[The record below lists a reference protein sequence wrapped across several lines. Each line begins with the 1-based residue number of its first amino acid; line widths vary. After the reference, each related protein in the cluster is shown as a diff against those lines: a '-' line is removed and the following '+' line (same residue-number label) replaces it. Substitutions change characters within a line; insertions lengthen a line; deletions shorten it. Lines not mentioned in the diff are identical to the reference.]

1 MDDYAGRVLADR
13 YRLPAAVDAEPIHTR
28 AFDTYSGQDV
38 LIGQVPLPEI
48 VEAELIED
56 GGGADPSG
64 YGGGPGRSAAGAVV
78 QRAMDAA
85 RAAAAIPDH
94 PRLAQVFDV
103 FEEGGSLW
111 IVSELVPA
119 RTLEGLLEER
129 PLSPYRG
136 AEVAADILTALR
148 ALHAHGWTHRNITTR
163 TVLVCDDG
171 RVVLTGLAS
180 GAAEEALCGYDPLP
194 PPPGRGE
201 PPRPSGS
208 PGPRP
213 GVTPAGPGPEPG
225 PGPGDGPG
233 LPQLPDP
240 ATGFLPAQ
248 GAPRDAVGRPDSGVL
263 PPGWNA
269 GPGPY
274 GGSGDGADA
283 RGGAGPYGTPPY
295 DEDDEVWRS
304 APYGAGGGG
313 PAGAPDAADAAEDER
328 RGGGA
333 PQGAGPGWGDAGAG
347 PGTGRGR
354 GPDPGRGPGHQ
365 DDASEGWPFGAW
377 QRGGPQGGQPG
388 GRGQGGPVHGAAGG
402 AAGGPRGQAPG
413 APGGGQAP
421 QPYGH
426 GPQAGH
432 SGGGPGGQPGAGSPG
447 GPPGGAGRGGPGYR
461 HPAVPDGGSGPAGQQ
476 PRGADPSW
484 PGGQARAGSAPAGGG
499 GRQPGDAVP
508 AARAGVMAA
517 YQAGTRAA
525 EARLAA
531 GGGGAP
537 APGAPGPGR
546 PMVPGQSARTPEAGR
561 PPTAGGA
568 VPAAGAAGPRYSDRI
583 HIGGDRAG
591 RGGPDPAPRA
601 AGSPDAGAP
610 WDDLPNDAGEDGY
623 DEYGTADPYGTQT
636 AAPGG
641 PYRGPGQAPGGPAQ
655 HAGGPVRPGAPGPGG
670 GPAAGGPGSYG
681 AGVPGG
687 PPPHG
692 GAGAPGGPG
701 GPGGPAGGPAGGGPG
716 SYRGPGAAP
725 GGAGAPGGPSGSGRP
740 GGVAHGAPGGPGGG
754 PAGGGPGSY
763 RGPGQA
769 HGGPAQHGGAPG
781 GPGGASGAGSYDPAG
796 ARYGGPGGPNPG
808 PGPGGSGA
816 GPAGPHASDRSR
828 PPGAPGSY
836 GAAGG
841 SAHGPRGAG
850 AYPGAGQQGG
860 RGPGAYG
867 GRGSRPPEF
876 AEPEPES
883 RAPSLSDSLPG
894 GASYGGSL
902 PGVRPGASI
911 AVPVGAE
918 PVPVPREES
927 PAPDPGGAGRYPGPS
942 TRLAAERARQTRMQ
956 VVGAVTERWAPEQAG
971 PVHEHWQLAP
981 PVGPAADLWAL
992 GALLFRAVQG
1002 HSAYPEEDVAELVQ
1016 LVCSEPAALAEE
1028 CGALRPVV
1036 ESLLRQDPTERPDF
1050 EELRG
1055 WLRSLI
1061 RTAPEP
1067 GIGSRTVTVPQ
1078 QGGRRGGDPRRLP
1091 ILRRRGEL
1099 MRRRRTEK
1107 SPVPVRARHRR
1118 RARRGPRGP
1127 RSLGRTLIA
1136 LIFVAM
1142 AGAIAYAA
1150 MFMPQADEASRD
1162 QRSVV
1167 GDGPGESAA
1176 PPPDSGDPNEP
1187 EERRQPQESED
1198 APDRPTDGEQ
1208 GGGAGSEL
1216 PDGFV
1221 LREDPAGFE
1230 VAVREDW
1237 QRVGGSD
1244 GGQVRYVGGDYE
1256 LVVVPG
1262 RDGVGEF
1269 GSDPMAYQQQSEPE
1283 LDEYRDSAW
1292 AEADGLR
1299 RIEVGQRVM
1308 AEGEFDWTDGSG
1320 RQVHARNLAMIWDDS
1335 YHVLLLIGPDDKGAE
1350 VERFH
1355 RIAAESYR
1363 PTG

>member
-64 YGGGPGRSAAGAVV
+64 YGDGAGRSAASVVV

-201 PPRPSGS
+201 PPRPTGS

-213 GVTPAGPGPEPG
+213 GETPLGPDASAPG
-225 PGPGDGPG
+225 LADPSDGR

-240 ATGFLPAQ
+240 ATGFLPAAGSAGSSGSAGQ
-248 GAPRDAVGRPDSGVL
+248 PDDGVL
-263 PPGWNA
+263 PPGWSE

-274 GGSGDGADA
+274 GRYDDGSDPGANA

-304 APYGAGGGG
+304 APYGAGSGGS
-313 PAGAPDAADAAEDER
+313 AG
-328 RGGGA
+328 
-333 PQGAGPGWGDAGAG
+333 
-347 PGTGRGR
+347 
-354 GPDPGRGPGHQ
+354 DPGARGAQGGSDDDDGHGAR
-365 DDASEGWPFGAW
+365 DDGSDRWPFGAW
-377 QRGGPQGGQPG
+377 QQGGPAPGGRGHGPGGPGGGQAQQPYGSGPQGGRPGGPAGGHSGGQPG
-388 GRGQGGPVHGAAGG
+388 GHPGGHPGGQHGG
-402 AAGGPRGQAPG
+402 AGQSRPPAGQAPG
-413 APGGGQAP
+413 GPG
-421 QPYGH
+421 YGH
-426 GPQAGH
+426 RPAA
-432 SGGGPGGQPGAGSPG
+432 PGAGNGAPG
-447 GPPGGAGRGGPGYR
+447 QP
-461 HPAVPDGGSGPAGQQ
+461 

-484 PGGQARAGSAPAGGG
+484 PAGQLRGGAAPAGGG
-499 GRQPGDAVP
+499 GQQAGGQQAGDQTP

-531 GGGGAP
+531 GAGGAGG
-537 APGAPGPGR
+537 AGGPGVQAPGR
-546 PMVPGQSARTPEAGR
+546 PTVPGQSARTPEAGQVAR
-561 PPTAGGA
+561 PGGA

-583 HIGGDRAG
+583 DIGGDRPAQ
-591 RGGPDPAPRA
+591 GGPANPAPQA
-601 AGSPDAGAP
+601 AGSPDVGAP

-623 DEYGTADPYGTQT
+623 DEYGTADAYGTPAPASPGAGGASARGGPGGQ
-636 AAPGG
+636 AAPG
-641 PYRGPGQAPGGPAQ
+641 PYRA
-655 HAGGPVRPGAPGPGG
+655 PGAPPAGPT
-670 GPAAGGPGSYG
+670 PHAPGS
-681 AGVPGG
+681 VPPGT
-687 PPPHG
+687 
-692 GAGAPGGPG
+692 PGGPG
-701 GPGGPAGGPAGGGPG
+701 GPGGGGPVAGGHGSYGGGRPGGGPG
-716 SYRGPGAAP
+716 SYQGGAPHGGSGPPGPGPYGGPGGPGASHGPAAGHPPGGSRGPGGAPGAYGGPGGPGGPRGPAPAPSRGPGAY
-725 GGAGAPGGPSGSGRP
+725 
-740 GGVAHGAPGGPGGG
+740 GAPGGPG
-754 PAGGGPGSY
+754 
-763 RGPGQA
+763 
-769 HGGPAQHGGAPG
+769 
-781 GPGGASGAGSYDPAG
+781 
-796 ARYGGPGGPNPG
+796 
-808 PGPGGSGA
+808 
-816 GPAGPHASDRSR
+816 
-828 PPGAPGSY
+828 SY
-836 GAAGG
+836 GRA
-841 SAHGPRGAG
+841 
-850 AYPGAGQQGG
+850 
-860 RGPGAYG
+860 
-867 GRGSRPPEF
+867 RPADV
-876 AEPEPES
+876 AEPEP
-883 RAPSLSDSLPG
+883 RSLPDSLPG

-918 PVPVPREES
+918 PVPAARGELPGPET
-927 PAPDPGGAGRYPGPS
+927 GGAPRYPGPS

-971 PVHEHWQLAP
+971 PIHEHWQLAP

-1002 HSAYPEEDVAELVQ
+1002 HSAYPEEDVGELVQ
-1016 LVCSEPAALAEE
+1016 LVCSEPPAHAEE

-1078 QGGRRGGDPRRLP
+1078 QGTGRGGDPRRLP

-1099 MRRRRTEK
+1099 MRRRRTNK
-1107 SPVPVRARHRR
+1107 APVPVHARHKR

-1150 MFMPQADEASRD
+1150 MFMPEADESGRD
-1162 QRSVV
+1162 QQSVIGAGR
-1167 GDGPGESAA
+1167 GDEPRESGA
-1176 PPPDSGDPNEP
+1176 PPADSGDPNEP
-1187 EERRQPQESED
+1187 EERRQQKESDDPDKPED
-1198 APDRPTDGEQ
+1198 GDR

-1237 QRVGGSD
+1237 QRVGENEN
-1244 GGQVRYVGGDYE
+1244 GQVRYDGGDYE

-1262 RDGVGEF
+1262 RDGVGDF
-1269 GSDPMAYQQQSEPE
+1269 GSDPMAYQQQGQPE

-1292 AEADGLR
+1292 AQADGLR

-1335 YHVLLLIGPDDKGAE
+1335 YHVVLLIGPSGEGAE

>member
-38 LIGQVPLPEI
+38 LIGQVPLPEV
-48 VEAELIED
+48 VEAELIEED
-56 GGGADPSG
+56 GGADPAG
-64 YGGGPGRSAAGAVV
+64 HGGGGAGRGGAASAV

-119 RTLEGLLEER
+119 RTLEGLLAER

-194 PPPGRGE
+194 PPPGRSE
-201 PPRPSGS
+201 PPRPTGS
-208 PGPRP
+208 PGPPP
-213 GVTPAGPGPEPG
+213 GAAPQAPGGPSVGGEPYGDPA
-225 PGPGDGPG
+225 DGR

-248 GAPRDAVGRPDSGVL
+248 HAQQEAGRPDAGVL
-263 PPGWNA
+263 PPGWDDD
-269 GPGPY
+269 PGPY
-274 GGSGDGADA
+274 GPYGDGDGGGAVDGADA

-304 APYGAGGGG
+304 APYGAGGG
-313 PAGAPDAADAAEDER
+313 PAGGRGAQGA
-328 RGGGA
+328 RGGPGYGDAPGA
-333 PQGAGPGWGDAGAG
+333 AGP
-347 PGTGRGR
+347 
-354 GPDPGRGPGHQ
+354 
-365 DDASEGWPFGAW
+365 DDESADEWPFGAW
-377 QRGGPQGGQPG
+377 QRGGSGAGEPGGPGGPGGPGAGAAAGRRPGPAEPGGAQGQRPQGGRPAGAPG
-388 GRGQGGPVHGAAGG
+388 GQQAGG
-402 AAGGPRGQAPG
+402 ARGGPPPGAQQAGAAHGTPGSGAGGPG
-413 APGGGQAP
+413 APGGRGAGQR
-421 QPYGH
+421 PYVGR
-426 GPQAGH
+426 QQ
-432 SGGGPGGQPGAGSPG
+432 GGQR
-447 GPPGGAGRGGPGYR
+447 PPGGMRDGGPGYGN
-461 HPAVPDGGSGPAGQQ
+461 PAPEAARRPAGQ
-476 PRGADPSW
+476 A
-484 PGGQARAGSAPAGGG
+484 PGGEQS
-499 GRQPGDAVP
+499 GDPLP

-525 EARLAA
+525 EARIAAGSGGAGGGA
-531 GGGGAP
+531 GGGGA
-537 APGAPGPGR
+537 AGAGPQSPGR
-546 PMVPGQSARTPEAGR
+546 PAVPGQSARTPAAGPR
-561 PPTAGGA
+561 
-568 VPAAGAAGPRYSDRI
+568 AGAAGPAYSDRI
-583 HIGGDRAG
+583 DIGGNRAAPG
-591 RGGPDPAPRA
+591 DGADPPPQA

-610 WDDLPNDAGEDGY
+610 WDDLPHDVDGDGDGY
-623 DEYGTADPYGTQT
+623 DEYGTADAYGSARGGGPGAGGSGAYRSAGTQGPGVPGG
-636 AAPGG
+636 AVGGGSGGYQGAGAAGGSGVPGGAPGPGRPGGGPPVPGGAVGGGAGGYQGAGAAGGPGGARGAGPGAYGGPGAPGG
-641 PYRGPGQAPGGPAQ
+641 AAGGGSGAYQGAGAPGGSGVPGGVRGAGPGAYGGPGGAPASGGDRGPGRPGGARPPGAY
-655 HAGGPVRPGAPGPGG
+655 GGPGPSGGGPGAPGPGG
-670 GPAAGGPGSYG
+670 TSASGGSHAPGGHGGPG
-681 AGVPGG
+681 
-687 PPPHG
+687 HG
-692 GAGAPGGPG
+692 GSSAPG
-701 GPGGPAGGPAGGGPG
+701 A
-716 SYRGPGAAP
+716 YRG
-725 GGAGAPGGPSGSGRP
+725 S
-740 GGVAHGAPGGPGGG
+740 
-754 PAGGGPGSY
+754 
-763 RGPGQA
+763 
-769 HGGPAQHGGAPG
+769 
-781 GPGGASGAGSYDPAG
+781 
-796 ARYGGPGGPNPG
+796 
-808 PGPGGSGA
+808 
-816 GPAGPHASDRSR
+816 
-828 PPGAPGSY
+828 
-836 GAAGG
+836 
-841 SAHGPRGAG
+841 G
-850 AYPGAGQQGG
+850 AYPGAGQPRAPHGT
-860 RGPGAYG
+860 PAA
-867 GRGSRPPEF
+867 PPF
-876 AEPEPES
+876 ADPEPEPHF
-883 RAPSLSDSLPG
+883 LPG
-894 GASYGGSL
+894 GAAYGGSL

-911 AVPVGAE
+911 AVPVGAQT
-918 PVPVPREES
+918 V
-927 PAPDPGGAGRYPGPS
+927 PAPRGEQPGTEAGGATRYPGPG

-1002 HSAYPEEDVAELVQ
+1002 HPAYPEEDVAELVQ
-1016 LVCSEPAALAEE
+1016 LVCAEPAAHAEE

-1078 QGGRRGGDPRRLP
+1078 QGTGRGGDPRRLP

-1099 MRRRRTEK
+1099 MRRRRAGK
-1107 SPVPVRARHRR
+1107 APVPVHAKHRR
-1118 RARRGPRGP
+1118 RRSRRGPRGP

-1150 MFMPQADEASRD
+1150 MFMPQAEEGTGN
-1162 QRSVV
+1162 QRGVV
-1167 GDGPGESAA
+1167 GAGQGDEPGESAA
-1176 PPPDSGDPNEP
+1176 PTGDGSGQDEP
-1187 EERRQPQESED
+1187 EERRQPKESD
-1198 APDRPTDGEQ
+1198 DPGKPDNGERN
-1208 GGGAGSEL
+1208 GGASGGADGGADSAL
-1216 PDGFV
+1216 PDGFT

-1244 GGQVRYVGGDYE
+1244 GQVRYVGGDYE

-1283 LDEYRDSAW
+1283 LDPYRDAAW
-1292 AEADGLR
+1292 AQAEGLR
-1299 RIEVGQRVM
+1299 QIEVGQRVM
-1308 AEGEFDWTDGSG
+1308 AEGEFDWTESG
-1320 RQVHARNLAMIWDDS
+1320 GQQIHARNLAMIWDDS
-1335 YHVLLLIGPDDKGAE
+1335 YHVVLLIGPDGKDAE

-1363 PTG
+1363 PTK

>member
-64 YGGGPGRSAAGAVV
+64 YGDGAGRSAASAVV

-163 TVLVCDDG
+163 TVLVCEDG

-213 GVTPAGPGPEPG
+213 GVTADPGLGPEPG
-225 PGPGDGPG
+225 LGPGDAPG

-248 GAPRDAVGRPDSGVL
+248 GSPGVPRGVAGQPEGGVL
-263 PPGWNA
+263 PPRWDDRR
-269 GPGPY
+269 GPY
-274 GGSGDGADA
+274 GDGAEA

-304 APYGAGGGG
+304 APYGAGGGPD
-313 PAGAPDAADAAEDER
+313 PAEGEP
-328 RGGGA
+328 RGGEGREA
-333 PQGAGPGWGDAGAG
+333 SWGTQGGSGTGAGAG
-347 PGTGRGR
+347 EG
-354 GPDPGRGPGHQ
+354 
-365 DDASEGWPFGAW
+365 AAEGWPFGAW
-377 QRGGPQGGQPG
+377 QQGGTPAGPTGGERGGPAQRPPAGGPQGGQPG
-388 GRGQGGPVHGAAGG
+388 GGPAQQSYESGAQGGRPSGG
-402 AAGGPRGQAPG
+402 APG
-413 APGGGQAP
+413 APGQGPGGPGGAP
-421 QPYGH
+421 GQRPY
-426 GPQAGH
+426 AGAAQ
-432 SGGGPGGQPGAGSPG
+432 GGRPGGQPGGGAAGAHGQRPGVPGGGPAQRPYAGGPQGGAAQGQPGG
-447 GPPGGAGRGGPGYR
+447 GPPGARGQGAGMPGGGPAQQQYGGGPQGGQPGGAAR
-461 HPAVPDGGSGPAGQQ
+461 GAPPGAVPGGQ
-476 PRGADPSW
+476 PRGDE
-484 PGGQARAGSAPAGGG
+484 
-499 GRQPGDAVP
+499 VP

-525 EARLAA
+525 EEQLA
-531 GGGGAP
+531 GGAGGAR
-537 APGAPGPGR
+537 R
-546 PMVPGQSARTPEAGR
+546 PVVPGQAARTPEAGG
-561 PPTAGGA
+561 PPGAGTG
-568 VPAAGAAGPRYSDRI
+568 PAYSDRI
-583 HIGGDRAG
+583 DVGGG
-591 RGGPDPAPRA
+591 QPAQGAAANPVPQA

-610 WDDLPNDAGEDGY
+610 WDDLPHDAGDDGY
-623 DEYGTADPYGTQT
+623 DEYGTADPYGTTPPPGQYR
-636 AAPGG
+636 APGTA
-641 PYRGPGQAPGGPAQ
+641 QGGPTP
-655 HAGGPVRPGAPGPGG
+655 HAGGPVPPG
-670 GPAAGGPGSYG
+670 
-681 AGVPGG
+681 
-687 PPPHG
+687 
-692 GAGAPGGPG
+692 
-701 GPGGPAGGPAGGGPG
+701 AGGGPG
-716 SYRGPGAAP
+716 APGAGPPGVPGPHGGSGGPGPYRGVGAPGARGGTGGAPAGAGGPGTHGGPGAS
-725 GGAGAPGGPSGSGRP
+725 GGP
-740 GGVAHGAPGGPGGG
+740 
-754 PAGGGPGSY
+754 
-763 RGPGQA
+763 
-769 HGGPAQHGGAPG
+769 
-781 GPGGASGAGSYDPAG
+781 
-796 ARYGGPGGPNPG
+796 
-808 PGPGGSGA
+808 
-816 GPAGPHASDRSR
+816 
-828 PPGAPGSY
+828 

-841 SAHGPRGAG
+841 SHVPGGPGASRGPGQGPVPGASRVPGQGPVPGGAGGGQGGYPSADRSRPSGAPG
-850 AYPGAGQQGG
+850 AYPGG
-860 RGPGAYG
+860 RGSGAYG
-867 GRGSRPPEF
+867 NSGARPAGF
-876 AEPEPES
+876 AEPERQPL
-883 RAPSLSDSLPG
+883 PDPLPG

-911 AVPVGAE
+911 AVPVGAQA
-918 PVPVPREES
+918 VPAGRDELPG
-927 PAPDPGGAGRYPGPS
+927 PGTGGATRYPGPS

-971 PVHEHWQLAP
+971 PIHEHWQLAP

-1016 LVCSEPAALAEE
+1016 LVCSEPPAHAEE

-1078 QGGRRGGDPRRLP
+1078 HGTGRGGDPRRLP

-1099 MRRRRTEK
+1099 MRRRRANK
-1107 SPVPVRARHRR
+1107 SPVPVRRRHKR

-1150 MFMPQADEASRD
+1150 MFMPGTEEAGRD

-1167 GDGPGESAA
+1167 GAGREDEPGDTAA
-1176 PPPDSGDPNEP
+1176 PPEDAGDPNEAG
-1187 EERRQPQESED
+1187 ERGQPKESGD
-1198 APDRPTDGEQ
+1198 DPDKPKNGGQ
-1208 GGGAGSEL
+1208 GSGAGSEL

-1230 VAVREDW
+1230 VAVRDDW
-1237 QRVGGSD
+1237 QRTAGSD
-1244 GGQVRYVGGDYE
+1244 GQVSYVGGEYE
-1256 LVVVPG
+1256 LLVVPG

-1292 AEADGLR
+1292 AQADGLR

-1335 YHVLLLIGPDDKGAE
+1335 YHVVLLIGPDGKNDE

-1363 PTG
+1363 PTA

>member
-38 LIGQVPLPEI
+38 LIGQVPLPEV

-56 GGGADPSG
+56 GGAADPSG
-64 YGGGPGRSAAGAVV
+64 YGDGAGRSAASAVV

-85 RAAAAIPDH
+85 RAAAAMPDH

-119 RTLEGLLEER
+119 RTLEGLLQER

-213 GVTPAGPGPEPG
+213 GATAADPGPGVGPG
-225 PGPGDGPG
+225 PGPGPELGDGQG

-248 GAPRDAVGRPDSGVL
+248 GAPRGGRPDGGVL
-263 PPGWNA
+263 PPEWDT

-274 GGSGDGADA
+274 AGPGDGAEA

-304 APYGAGGGG
+304 APYGAGGAGQAG
-313 PAGAPDAADAAEDER
+313 PDPAEDES
-328 RGGGA
+328 RGGTQGGA
-333 PQGAGPGWGDAGAG
+333 A
-347 PGTGRGR
+347 
-354 GPDPGRGPGHQ
+354 
-365 DDASEGWPFGAW
+365 EGWPFGAW
-377 QRGGPQGGQPG
+377 QQGGDHGRAPGGPGSGTAQQPYGAGPQGGPMH
-388 GRGQGGPVHGAAGG
+388 GPAGNG
-402 AAGGPRGQAPG
+402 PG
-413 APGGGQAP
+413 ASGGGGVQ
-421 QPYGH
+421 QPYG
-426 GPQAGH
+426 A
-432 SGGGPGGQPGAGSPG
+432 
-447 GPPGGAGRGGPGYR
+447 GPPGGQAVGPTRVPGGASGG
-461 HPAVPDGGSGPAGQQ
+461 AVPGGSR
-476 PRGADPSW
+476 RGDE
-484 PGGQARAGSAPAGGG
+484 
-499 GRQPGDAVP
+499 VP

-531 GGGGAP
+531 GAGPGGPGV
-537 APGAPGPGR
+537 PGAQVPGR
-546 PMVPGQSARTPEAGR
+546 PVVPGQAARTPEAGR
-561 PPTAGGA
+561 PPSGGA
-568 VPAAGAAGPRYSDRI
+568 TGPAYSDRI
-583 HIGGDRAG
+583 EIGGDRPAQ
-591 RGGPDPAPRA
+591 GGANPAPRA
-601 AGSPDAGAP
+601 AGAPDAGAP
-610 WDDLPNDAGEDGY
+610 WDDLPHDTGDDGY
-623 DEYGTADPYGTQT
+623 DDYGTADPYGTQT

-641 PYRGPGQAPGGPAQ
+641 PYRGTGQAPHPGGHGPPGAPAPGGAPGAGGGPGPYG
-655 HAGGPVRPGAPGPGG
+655 AGSPHGAAPRGGTGAPGPGG
-670 GPAAGGPGSYG
+670 GGAPAAGGPGSYG

-687 PPPHG
+687 PAPRAGGTAPGGPTGPGPGGPASAHPPG
-692 GAGAPGGPG
+692 PGSYDRPGAVYGAPGGPG
-701 GPGGPAGGPAGGGPG
+701 PSRGPASAHPPGPGPYDHPGPAHGGPGGARGPASAYPSGGAP
-716 SYRGPGAAP
+716 RGPGGQVA
-725 GGAGAPGGPSGSGRP
+725 GGAGGAPGSGTYDRSRA
-740 GGVAHGAPGGPGGG
+740 AHGAPGGPGGPAPYGAPRGANAAGGSLPGNPPAPGASHTPGG
-754 PAGGGPGSY
+754 PAGYGNPGPG
-763 RGPGQA
+763 RAVGP
-769 HGGPAQHGGAPG
+769 HPGA
-781 GPGGASGAGSYDPAG
+781 
-796 ARYGGPGGPNPG
+796 YGGPGGR
-808 PGPGGSGA
+808 
-816 GPAGPHASDRSR
+816 PAGV
-828 PPGAPGSY
+828 
-836 GAAGG
+836 
-841 SAHGPRGAG
+841 
-850 AYPGAGQQGG
+850 
-860 RGPGAYG
+860 
-867 GRGSRPPEF
+867 
-876 AEPEPES
+876 AEPEPG
-883 RAPSLSDSLPG
+883 RSLPDSLPDSLPG

-902 PGVRPGASI
+902 PGARPGASI
-911 AVPVGAE
+911 AVPVGAQ
-918 PVPVPREES
+918 PVPVPRDES
-927 PAPDPGGAGRYPGPS
+927 PGPEPGGAGRYPGPS

-1002 HSAYPEEDVAELVQ
+1002 HSAYPEEDVSELVQ

-1078 QGGRRGGDPRRLP
+1078 HGTGRGGDPRRLP

-1099 MRRRRTEK
+1099 MRRRRANK
-1107 SPVPVRARHRR
+1107 SPVPVHARHKR

-1136 LIFVAM
+1136 LVFVAM

-1150 MFMPQADEASRD
+1150 MFMPQADEAGNRE
-1162 QRSVV
+1162 QRGVV
-1167 GDGPGESAA
+1167 GAGRDDEPGESAA
-1176 PPPDSGDPNEP
+1176 PPADSGERDAP
-1187 EERRQPQESED
+1187 EEPGD
-1198 APDRPTDGEQ
+1198 APERPKDGGQDGGQ
-1208 GGGAGSEL
+1208 GGAAGSEL

-1237 QRVGGSD
+1237 QRVAGSE
-1244 GGQVRYVGGDYE
+1244 GQVRYTGGDYE

-1308 AEGEFDWTDGSG
+1308 AEGEFDWTDSGG

-1335 YHVLLLIGPDDKGAE
+1335 YHVVMLIGPDGKGE
-1350 VERFH
+1350 DVERFH

>member
-48 VEAELIED
+48 VEAEFIED

-64 YGGGPGRSAAGAVV
+64 YGDGAGRGAASAVV

-213 GVTPAGPGPEPG
+213 GVTAEQAAGAEPG
-225 PGPGDGPG
+225 PGDAPG

-248 GAPRDAVGRPDSGVL
+248 GAPGAPRGAVGGPEGGVL
-263 PPGWNA
+263 PPGWDDR
-269 GPGPY
+269 GGPY
-274 GGSGDGADA
+274 GDSAEA

-304 APYGAGGGG
+304 APYGAGRGTD
-313 PAGAPDAADAAEDER
+313 PAEDEP
-328 RGGGA
+328 RGGDGRE
-333 PQGAGPGWGDAGAG
+333 PGWGAPGGSATGAG
-347 PGTGRGR
+347 TGE
-354 GPDPGRGPGHQ
+354 
-365 DDASEGWPFGAW
+365 AAAEGWPFGAW
-377 QRGGPQGGQPG
+377 QQGGPAAGATGGERGGPQGGHPG
-388 GRGQGGPVHGAAGG
+388 GG
-402 AAGGPRGQAPG
+402 AAGTPGQRPGVPGGGPAQQAQRSGAQSGGGAPVARGQGSGAPG
-413 APGGGQAP
+413 AGPAQRPYAGGAQ
-421 QPYGH
+421 
-426 GPQAGH
+426 
-432 SGGGPGGQPGAGSPG
+432 GGAAQGAPGGQPGGGPAGARGAGPAVPGGGPVQQPYGSGPQG
-447 GPPGGAGRGGPGYR
+447 GPP
-461 HPAVPDGGSGPAGQQ
+461 AGQG
-476 PRGADPSW
+476 PRGAGPAPREGQS
-484 PGGQARAGSAPAGGG
+484 GGRPVPAGGG
-499 GRQPGDAVP
+499 DVP

-525 EARLAA
+525 EARIA
-531 GGGGAP
+531 GGAGGA
-537 APGAPGPGR
+537 R
-546 PMVPGQSARTPEAGR
+546 PPVVPGQAARTPEAGR
-561 PPTAGGA
+561 PPG
-568 VPAAGAAGPRYSDRI
+568 AGAGPAYSDRI
-583 HIGGDRAG
+583 DIGGGPPAQ
-591 RGGPDPAPRA
+591 GGAANPAPQT
-601 AGSPDAGAP
+601 AGSPDTGAP
-610 WDDLPNDAGEDGY
+610 WDDLPHDAGDDGY
-623 DEYGTADPYGTQT
+623 DEYGTADPYGTRT

-641 PYRGPGQAPGGPAQ
+641 PYRSTGAPPGAPAP
-655 HAGGPVRPGAPGPGG
+655 HAGGPVPPGAPGSGGAPGAPVPG
-670 GPAAGGPGSYG
+670 RAPGATGAPGSYG
-681 AGVPGG
+681 SGPPGGAPAGGAPGPYRGTGAPGAHGGIGSGSYDHSGPAYGGPGTAAGTPAPGG
-687 PPPHG
+687 PPASRGPG
-692 GAGAPGGPG
+692 PGPAPG
-701 GPGGPAGGPAGGGPG
+701 
-716 SYRGPGAAP
+716 GAAP
-725 GGAGAPGGPSGSGRP
+725 GHHHPT
-740 GGVAHGAPGGPGGG
+740 
-754 PAGGGPGSY
+754 
-763 RGPGQA
+763 
-769 HGGPAQHGGAPG
+769 
-781 GPGGASGAGSYDPAG
+781 
-796 ARYGGPGGPNPG
+796 
-808 PGPGGSGA
+808 
-816 GPAGPHASDRSR
+816 DRAR
-828 PPGAPGSY
+828 PPGAPG
-836 GAAGG
+836 GHPAAGQ
-841 SAHGPRGAG
+841 P
-850 AYPGAGQQGG
+850 GG

-867 GRGSRPPEF
+867 SPGARPAEF
-876 AEPEPES
+876 AEPEQQ
-883 RAPSLSDSLPG
+883 SLPDSLPG

-911 AVPVGAE
+911 AVPVGAQA
-918 PVPVPREES
+918 VPADRD
-927 PAPDPGGAGRYPGPS
+927 APPGPEAGGATRYPGPS
-942 TRLAAERARQTRMQ
+942 TRLAAERARTTRMQ

-1016 LVCSEPAALAEE
+1016 LVCSEPPAHAEE

-1078 QGGRRGGDPRRLP
+1078 HGTGRGGDPRRLP

-1099 MRRRRTEK
+1099 MRRRRANK
-1107 SPVPVRARHRR
+1107 SPVPVRKRHKR

-1150 MFMPQADEASRD
+1150 MFMPGADEAGRD
-1162 QRSVV
+1162 QRSAV
-1167 GDGPGESAA
+1167 GAGRGDEPGEPAA
-1176 PPPDSGDPNEP
+1176 PPSDSDDTSEAG
-1187 EERRQPQESED
+1187 ERGQPKESGD
-1198 APDRPTDGEQ
+1198 APDKPKDDGQ
-1208 GGGAGSEL
+1208 GSGEGSEL

-1230 VAVREDW
+1230 VAVRDDW
-1237 QRVGGSD
+1237 QRTAGSD
-1244 GGQVRYVGGDYE
+1244 GQVSYVGGDYE
-1256 LVVVPG
+1256 LLVVPG

-1292 AEADGLR
+1292 AQADGLR

-1320 RQVHARNLAMIWDDS
+1320 RQVHARNLAMIWDDH
-1335 YHVLLLIGPDDKGAE
+1335 YHVVLLIGPDGKNDE

>member
-56 GGGADPSG
+56 GGPGADPSG
-64 YGGGPGRSAAGAVV
+64 YGDGTGRSAASTVV

-148 ALHAHGWTHRNITTR
+148 ALHTHGWTHRNITTR

-180 GAAEEALCGYDPLP
+180 AAAEEALCGYDPLP
-194 PPPGRGE
+194 PPPGHGE

-208 PGPRP
+208 PGPPP
-213 GVTPAGPGPEPG
+213 GVTPAPG
-225 PGPGDGPG
+225 PGPGFPGDPADGR

-248 GAPRDAVGRPDSGVL
+248 DAARGAAGRQESGVL
-263 PPGWNA
+263 PPGPGWND

-274 GGSGDGADA
+274 GDGAAGADA

-304 APYGAGGGG
+304 APYGPVGTGAA
-313 PAGAPDAADAAEDER
+313 PGAP
-328 RGGGA
+328 GGA
-333 PQGAGPGWGDAGAG
+333 AYGEGPGEPDEGA
-347 PGTGRGR
+347 
-354 GPDPGRGPGHQ
+354 D
-365 DDASEGWPFGAW
+365 GWPFGAW
-377 QRGGPQGGQPG
+377 QQ
-388 GRGQGGPVHGAAGG
+388 GG
-402 AAGGPRGQAPG
+402 AAGSGAGGPGGPGGHRGQGVG
-413 APGGGQAP
+413 APGGGQ
-421 QPYGH
+421 
-426 GPQAGH
+426 
-432 SGGGPGGQPGAGSPG
+432 
-447 GPPGGAGRGGPGYR
+447 
-461 HPAVPDGGSGPAGQQ
+461 GQQ
-476 PRGADPSW
+476 PRGRPQGGGPSGGQHVTGAHGGPSGGGARGGPAQAGVPAGGGARGGPAHGGGHAGSGARGGPAAYGNPGPGPGPGQEAVRSQHTQPAGPAGR
-484 PGGQARAGSAPAGGG
+484 PGGHPRGGSAPASGGG
-499 GRQPGDAVP
+499 GQAGDGVP

-531 GGGGAP
+531 GAGG
-537 APGAPGPGR
+537 PGPQR
-546 PMVPGQSARTPEAGR
+546 PARPAVPGQPARTPEAGPPAR
-561 PPTAGGA
+561 PGGA
-568 VPAAGAAGPRYSDRI
+568 RPSAGAAGPVYSDRI
-583 HIGGDRAG
+583 DIGGNRQARDGAAN
-591 RGGPDPAPRA
+591 PAPQA

-610 WDDLPNDAGEDGY
+610 WDDLPTDEGGDGY
-623 DEYGTADPYGTQT
+623 DEYGTADPYGP
-636 AAPGG
+636 AAPAARGGPGASGAPGHGPGASAESGGMREQGAPGSHRGAGTHGGSGARAPGEGLGPYGRSGAPRGGPGAVGDAGHGASRGPGG
-641 PYRGPGQAPGGPAQ
+641 PGAYGGPGGSGARGGSGPPGG
-655 HAGGPVRPGAPGPGG
+655 AGGRSGASAESGGPGAPGPGG
-670 GPAAGGPGSYG
+670 YRGAGGHPGSRQRGVSG
-681 AGVPGG
+681 A
-687 PPPHG
+687 
-692 GAGAPGGPG
+692 
-701 GPGGPAGGPAGGGPG
+701 
-716 SYRGPGAAP
+716 GAAP
-725 GGAGAPGGPSGSGRP
+725 G
-740 GGVAHGAPGGPGGG
+740 
-754 PAGGGPGSY
+754 PA
-763 RGPGQA
+763 
-769 HGGPAQHGGAPG
+769 
-781 GPGGASGAGSYDPAG
+781 
-796 ARYGGPGGPNPG
+796 
-808 PGPGGSGA
+808 
-816 GPAGPHASDRSR
+816 
-828 PPGAPGSY
+828 
-836 GAAGG
+836 
-841 SAHGPRGAG
+841 
-850 AYPGAGQQGG
+850 
-860 RGPGAYG
+860 PGAY
-867 GRGSRPPEF
+867 RF
-876 AEPEPES
+876 AEPEPG
-883 RAPSLSDSLPG
+883 PPQHTLPDSLPG

-911 AVPVGAE
+911 AVPVGAQ
-918 PVPVPREES
+918 PVPAGADGR
-927 PAPDPGGAGRYPGPS
+927 PGAEAGPGAGRAARYPGPG

-971 PVHEHWQLAP
+971 PIHEHWQLAP

-1002 HSAYPEEDVAELVQ
+1002 HPAYPEEDVAELVQ
-1016 LVCSEPAALAEE
+1016 LVCSEPAAHAEE

-1078 QGGRRGGDPRRLP
+1078 HGTGRGGDPRRLP

-1099 MRRRRTEK
+1099 MRRRRANK
-1107 SPVPVRARHRR
+1107 APVPVHAKHRR
-1118 RARRGPRGP
+1118 RRSRRGPRGP

-1150 MFMPQADEASRD
+1150 MFMPQAEEGTGN
-1162 QRSVV
+1162 QRGSI
-1167 GDGPGESAA
+1167 GAGPGGEPGESAA
-1176 PPPDSGDPNEP
+1176 PPTDDPDPNEP
-1187 EERRQPQESED
+1187 EERRQPKESD
-1198 APDRPTDGEQ
+1198 DPDKPKGDGQNGGQ
-1208 GGGAGSEL
+1208 GDGGAGSTL
-1216 PDGFV
+1216 PEGFT

-1237 QRVGGSD
+1237 ERVAENDSGRI
-1244 GGQVRYVGGDYE
+1244 RYVGGDYE
-1256 LVVVPG
+1256 LVIVPG
-1262 RDGVGEF
+1262 RDGVDEF
-1269 GSDPMAYQQQSEPE
+1269 GSDPLAYQQQSEPE
-1283 LDEYRDSAW
+1283 LDPYRDAAW
-1292 AEADGLR
+1292 AQADGLQL
-1299 RIEVGQRVM
+1299 ITVGQRVM
-1308 AEGEFDWTDGSG
+1308 AEGEFDWTESGG
-1320 RQVHARNLAMIWDDS
+1320 RQMHARNLASIWGDS
-1335 YHVLLLIGPDDKGAE
+1335 YHVVLLIGADGKDAE

-1355 RIAAESYR
+1355 RIAADSYR
-1363 PTG
+1363 PTE

>member
-38 LIGQVPLPEI
+38 LIGQVPLPEV

-56 GGGADPSG
+56 GGGEDPSG
-64 YGGGPGRSAAGAVV
+64 YGGGAGRSAASVVV

-213 GVTPAGPGPEPG
+213 GVSAADPGMGPGP
-225 PGPGDGPG
+225 DDAPG

-248 GAPRDAVGRPDSGVL
+248 GSPREAGRPEGGVL
-263 PPGWNA
+263 PPGWDDRR
-269 GPGPY
+269 GPY
-274 GGSGDGADA
+274 GDGAEA

-304 APYGAGGGG
+304 APYGAGGGPEATEG
-313 PAGAPDAADAAEDER
+313 EP
-328 RGGGA
+328 RGGA
-333 PQGAGPGWGDAGAG
+333 SQGREPGWGAQGGSDAGAR
-347 PGTGRGR
+347 PGET
-354 GPDPGRGPGHQ
+354 
-365 DDASEGWPFGAW
+365 ASDGWPFGAW
-377 QRGGPQGGQPG
+377 QQSGAASGAAGGERGGHGQGPGVPGGGPAQRPYAGGPQGGATQGGHPG
-388 GRGQGGPVHGAAGG
+388 GRPGGQAGGG
-402 AAGGPRGQAPG
+402 AAG
-413 APGGGQAP
+413 PGGPAQ
-421 QPYGH
+421 QPYGN
-426 GPQAGH
+426 GPQGGH
-432 SGGGPGGQPGAGSPG
+432 PGGQPG
-447 GPPGGAGRGGPGYR
+447 GAAP
-461 HPAVPDGGSGPAGQQ
+461 GGSGHRNPAMPEAGRAAGGQG
-476 PRGADPSW
+476 PRGAGPARPD
-484 PGGQARAGSAPAGGG
+484 GQMRGGSAPAG
-499 GRQPGDAVP
+499 RGDEVP

-525 EARLAA
+525 EARLA
-531 GGGGAP
+531 GGAG
-537 APGAPGPGR
+537 APGARR
-546 PMVPGQSARTPEAGR
+546 PAVPGQAARTPEAGR
-561 PPTAGGA
+561 PPG
-568 VPAAGAAGPRYSDRI
+568 AGAGPAYSDRI
-583 HIGGDRAG
+583 DIGGNQ
-591 RGGPDPAPRA
+591 PAQGA
-601 AGSPDAGAP
+601 AANPVAQAPGSPDAGAP
-610 WDDLPNDAGEDGY
+610 WDDLPHDAGEDGY
-623 DEYGTADPYGTQT
+623 DEYGTADPYGATPPPGSYRG
-636 AAPGG
+636 AGAPPGG
-641 PYRGPGQAPGGPAQ
+641 PTP
-655 HAGGPVRPGAPGPGG
+655 HVGGPVAPGAPGSGGAQGGPGAPGPYGAGPPGGAAPRGGSGAPPGAPAGG
-670 GPAAGGPGSYG
+670 GPGPY
-681 AGVPGG
+681 
-687 PPPHG
+687 H
-692 GAGAPGGPG
+692 GAGAPGGRGGIGGASGGAGGAGSSDHSGAAHG
-701 GPGGPAGGPAGGGPG
+701 GPGA
-716 SYRGPGAAP
+716 SRGPGPASAP
-725 GGAGAPGGPSGSGRP
+725 GGAGSG
-740 GGVAHGAPGGPGGG
+740 
-754 PAGGGPGSY
+754 
-763 RGPGQA
+763 
-769 HGGPAQHGGAPG
+769 HGGYHAP
-781 GPGGASGAGSYDPAG
+781 
-796 ARYGGPGGPNPG
+796 
-808 PGPGGSGA
+808 
-816 GPAGPHASDRSR
+816 DRSR
-828 PPGAPGSY
+828 PPG
-836 GAAGG
+836 
-841 SAHGPRGAG
+841 GPG
-850 AYPGAGQQGG
+850 AYPGAGQTGG

-867 GRGSRPPEF
+867 NPGSRPPEF
-876 AEPEPES
+876 AEPD
-883 RAPSLSDSLPG
+883 RPSLPDPLPG

-911 AVPVGAE
+911 AVPVGAQA
-918 PVPVPREES
+918 V
-927 PAPDPGGAGRYPGPS
+927 PAPHDELPGPEAGGATRYPGPS

-971 PVHEHWQLAP
+971 PIHEHWQLAP

-1002 HSAYPEEDVAELVQ
+1002 HSAYPEEDVGELVQ
-1016 LVCSEPAALAEE
+1016 LVCSEPPAHAEE

-1078 QGGRRGGDPRRLP
+1078 HGTGRGGDPRRLP

-1099 MRRRRTEK
+1099 MRRRRANK
-1107 SPVPVRARHRR
+1107 SPVPVHARHKR

-1136 LIFVAM
+1136 MIFVAM

-1150 MFMPQADEASRD
+1150 MFMPEADEAGNRD

-1167 GDGPGESAA
+1167 GAGRGDEPGESGA
-1176 PPPDSGDPNEP
+1176 PSADPGEPNEAG
-1187 EERRQPQESED
+1187 ERGRPKESGD
-1198 APDRPTDGEQ
+1198 APDKTEDGGQ
-1208 GGGAGSEL
+1208 GSGAGSEL

-1230 VAVREDW
+1230 VAVRDDW
-1237 QRVGGSD
+1237 QRSAGSGGRIS
-1244 GGQVRYVGGDYE
+1244 YVGGGYE

-1292 AEADGLR
+1292 AQADGLR

-1308 AEGEFDWTDGSG
+1308 AEGEFDWTDGNG

-1335 YHVLLLIGPDDKGAE
+1335 YHVVLLIGPDGENDE